1 MRCTDMSSS
10 KTVYTLGSAVERK
23 QTGTGAETEKTY
35 KDGQGDV
42 FL

>member
-1 MRCTDMSSS
+1 MSSS

-23 QTGTGAETEKTY
+23 QTGTGADTEKTC
-35 KDGQGDV
+35 KDSQGDV